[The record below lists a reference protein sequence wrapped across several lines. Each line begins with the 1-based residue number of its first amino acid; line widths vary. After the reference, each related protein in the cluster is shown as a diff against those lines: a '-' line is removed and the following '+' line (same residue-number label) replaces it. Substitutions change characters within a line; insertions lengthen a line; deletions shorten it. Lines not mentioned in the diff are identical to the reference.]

1 MSLTNQIS
9 WPSFS
14 NKSPMY
20 QYCPK
25 RTAKISSK
33 HQEDEDTATGLDL
46 AKYDLDVPNK
56 KI

>member
-1 MSLTNQIS
+1 
-9 WPSFS
+9 
-14 NKSPMY
+14 MY

-33 HQEDEDTATGLDL
+33 HQEDEETATGLDL